1 MAGLQ
6 CLVKLAFEDKI
17 IDDNNCEV
25 KSSFSMSNYINIYI
39 HIIQTPEANLSEGG
53 GDPIVNAY
61 NMSFWK
67 GDYVLASRPIL
78 SISSR

>member
-6 CLVKLAFEDKI
+6 CFGELAFEDKI

-53 GDPIVNAY
+53 GVPQLSMPIICHFGKVTTC
-61 NMSFWK
+61 
-67 GDYVLASRPIL
+67 
-78 SISSR
+78 